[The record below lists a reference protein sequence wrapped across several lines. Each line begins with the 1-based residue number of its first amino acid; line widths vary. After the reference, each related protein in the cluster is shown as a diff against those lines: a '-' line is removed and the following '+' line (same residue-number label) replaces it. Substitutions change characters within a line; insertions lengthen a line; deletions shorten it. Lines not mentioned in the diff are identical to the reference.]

1 MPSNLSICQIPTKFS
16 RQNKH
21 VFYALSASIL
31 TPNAV
36 KQRLNGSL
44 WTMGRYLIMTW
55 KQFLTVCAVCGV
67 LSACG
72 ANESEIAEYIERPVE
87 QIYNEAFDE
96 LERGNFINAALQFDE
111 VERQHPYSIWARRA
125 MVMAAYTYYL
135 QNKYDEA
142 ILTARRFITLYPGNK
157 RAPYAFYL
165 IAMCQ
170 YERISDVKRD
180 QLITELAQQ
189 ALVDVIR
196 RYPESDYARD
206 AILKL
211 DLTSDHLAGKEMDVG
226 RYYLKRGHYVA
237 ASVRFSNVIKNYTRT
252 SHVPEALHRLTEVY
266 LSLGVTNEAQN
277 AAAVLGYNFP
287 NSGWYRDSYRYLV
300 DRELTPKEDPSS
312 WISRA
317 LDKVF

>member
-1 MPSNLSICQIPTKFS
+1 MPSNWSICQIPTKFL
-16 RQNKH
+16 RQNKS
-21 VFYALSASIL
+21 VFFVLSAGIL
-31 TPNAV
+31 IPNAV
-36 KQRLNGSL
+36 EEFINSSFCVVGRLL
-44 WTMGRYLIMTW
+44 TMMW
-55 KQFLTVCAVCGV
+55 KQILTLCAVCGV
-67 LSACG
+67 LSACI
-72 ANESEIAEYIERPVE
+72 ESDPEIAEYIERPVE

-96 LERGNFINAALQFDE
+96 LERRNFIAAALQFDE

-142 ILTARRFITLYPGNK
+142 ILTARRFLALYPGNK
-157 RAPYAFYL
+157 RAPYAYYL
-165 IAMCQ
+165 IAICQ
-170 YERISDVKRD
+170 YERISDIKRD

-196 RYPESDYARD
+196 RYPETDYARD
-206 AILKL
+206 AVLKL

-226 RYYLKRGHYVA
+226 RYYLKRGHYIG
-237 ASVRFSNVIKNYTRT
+237 ASVRFSNVIKNYPRT

-266 LSLGVTNEAQN
+266 LSLGVTSEAQN

-287 NSGWYRDSYRYLV
+287 NSGWYRDSYRYLN
-300 DRELTPKEDPSS
+300 DRKLTPKEDPSS

>member
-1 MPSNLSICQIPTKFS
+1 MPLNWSICQIPKRFL
-16 RQNKH
+16 RQNEL
-21 VFYALSASIL
+21 VFYALSAGIL

-36 KQRLNGSL
+36 EQRLNGSF
-44 WTMGRYLIMTW
+44 WTVGRYLIMTW

-72 ANESEIAEYIERPVE
+72 ANEPEIAEYIERPVE

-142 ILTARRFITLYPGNK
+142 ILTARRFIALYPGNK

-165 IAMCQ
+165 IAICQ

-196 RYPESDYARD
+196 RYPGSDYARD

-266 LSLGVTNEAQN
+266 LSLGVTSEAQN

-287 NSGWYRDSYRYLV
+287 NSGWYRDSYRFLV
-300 DRELTPKEDPSS
+300 DRELIPKEDPSS

>member
-1 MPSNLSICQIPTKFS
+1 
-16 RQNKH
+16 
-21 VFYALSASIL
+21 
-31 TPNAV
+31 
-36 KQRLNGSL
+36 
-44 WTMGRYLIMTW
+44 MTW

-72 ANESEIAEYIERPVE
+72 ANDPEIAEYIERPVE

-142 ILTARRFITLYPGNK
+142 ILTARRFIALYPGNK

-196 RYPESDYARD
+196 RYPGSDYARD

>member
-1 MPSNLSICQIPTKFS
+1 
-16 RQNKH
+16 
-21 VFYALSASIL
+21 
-31 TPNAV
+31 
-36 KQRLNGSL
+36 
-44 WTMGRYLIMTW
+44 MGRYLIMTW
-55 KQFLTVCAVCGV
+55 KQLLTVCAVCGV

-72 ANESEIAEYIERPVE
+72 ANEPEIAEYIERPVE

-96 LERGNFINAALQFDE
+96 LECRNFISAAQQFDE

-142 ILTARRFITLYPGNK
+142 ILTARRFISLYPGNK
-157 RAPYAFYL
+157 RAAYAYYL

-196 RYPESDYARD
+196 RFPESDYARD

-226 RYYLKRGHYVA
+226 RYYLKRRHYVA
-237 ASVRFSNVIKNYTRT
+237 ASVRFSNVIKNFPRT

-266 LSLGVTNEAQN
+266 LSLGVNNEAQN

-287 NSGWYRDSYRYLV
+287 DSRWYRDSYRMLV
-300 DRELTPKEDPSS
+300 DRELTPEEDPSS
-312 WISRA
+312 WIGRA

>member
-1 MPSNLSICQIPTKFS
+1 MLSNWSLCQTQTKFS
-16 RQNKH
+16 RRNKH
-21 VFYALSASIL
+21 VFFSLSAGIL
-31 TPNAV
+31 TSNAV
-36 KQRLNGSL
+36 KCRFNSSF
-44 WTMGRYLIMTW
+44 WTVGRYLIMTW
-55 KQFLTVCAVCGV
+55 KQFLSVWAVCGV

-72 ANESEIAEYIERPVE
+72 ANEPEIAEYIERPVE

-142 ILTARRFITLYPGNK
+142 ILTARRFIALYPGNK

-196 RYPESDYARD
+196 RYPGSDYARD
-206 AILKL
+206 ATLKL
-211 DLTSDHLAGKEMDVG
+211 DLTRDHLAGKEMDVG
-226 RYYLKRGHYVA
+226 RYYLKRGHFVA

-287 NSGWYRDSYRYLV
+287 NSEWYRDSYRYLV
-300 DRELTPKEDPSS
+300 DRELTPNKDPSS
-312 WISRA
+312 WIGRA

>member
-1 MPSNLSICQIPTKFS
+1 MPSNWSICQIRTKFS
-16 RQNKH
+16 RQNKQ
-21 VFYALSASIL
+21 VFFALSAGIL

-36 KQRLNGSL
+36 KRINGSFC
-44 WTMGRYLIMTW
+44 TVGRYLIMKW
-55 KQFLTVCAVCGV
+55 KQFLTVCALCGV
-67 LSACG
+67 LSACS
-72 ANESEIAEYIERPVE
+72 ANEVEIAEYIERPVE

-142 ILTARRFITLYPGNK
+142 ILTARRFIALYPGNK

-180 QLITELAQQ
+180 QLTTELAQQ

-211 DLTSDHLAGKEMDVG
+211 DLTRDHLAGKEMHVG

-237 ASVRFSNVIKNYTRT
+237 AAVRFSNVIKNYTRT

-266 LSLGVTNEAQN
+266 LSLGVANEAQN
-277 AAAVLGYNFP
+277 AAAVLGHNFP

-300 DRELTPKEDPSS
+300 DRELTPKKDPSS

>member
-1 MPSNLSICQIPTKFS
+1 M
-16 RQNKH
+16 
-21 VFYALSASIL
+21 
-31 TPNAV
+31 
-36 KQRLNGSL
+36 
-44 WTMGRYLIMTW
+44 MW
-55 KQFLTVCAVCGV
+55 KQFITVCAVCGV
-67 LSACG
+67 LAACG
-72 ANESEIAEYIERPVE
+72 ASDPDVAEYIERPVE
-87 QIYNEAFDE
+87 QIYNEAFEE
-96 LERGNFINAALQFDE
+96 LERGNYINASLQFDE

-142 ILTARRFITLYPGNK
+142 ILTGRRFLSLYPGNK
-157 RAPYAFYL
+157 RAPYIYYL

-180 QLITELAQQ
+180 QLITELAQA

-196 RYPESDYARD
+196 RFPDSDYARD
-206 AILKL
+206 AVLKL

-226 RYYLKRGHYVA
+226 RYYLKRGHFVA
-237 ASVRFSNVIKNYTRT
+237 ASVRFSNVIRNYPRT

-266 LSLGVTNEAQN
+266 VSLGVDAEAQN
-277 AAAVLGYNFP
+277 AAAVLGYNYP
-287 NSGWYRDSYRYLV
+287 DSSWYRDSYRFLV
-300 DRELTPKEDPSS
+300 KNELTPKENPSS

>member
-1 MPSNLSICQIPTKFS
+1 
-16 RQNKH
+16 
-21 VFYALSASIL
+21 
-31 TPNAV
+31 
-36 KQRLNGSL
+36 
-44 WTMGRYLIMTW
+44 MTW
-55 KQFLTVCAVCGV
+55 KHLLTVCAVCGV

-72 ANESEIAEYIERPVE
+72 ASDPEIAEYVERPVE

-96 LERGNFINAALQFDE
+96 LERGNFISATQQFDE

-142 ILTARRFITLYPGNK
+142 ILTARRFIALYPGNK
-157 RAPYAFYL
+157 RTGYAYYL

-180 QLITELAQQ
+180 QMITELAQQ
-189 ALVDVIR
+189 ALLDVIR
-196 RYPESDYARD
+196 RFPESDYARD
-206 AILKL
+206 AVLKL

-226 RYYLKRGHYVA
+226 RYYLKRGYYVA
-237 ASVRFSNVIKNYTRT
+237 ASGRFSNVIKNFPRT

-266 LSLGVTNEAQN
+266 LSLGVNNVAQN

-287 NSGWYRDSYRYLV
+287 DSRWYHDSYRMLV
-300 DRELTPKEDPSS
+300 ARELTPEEDHSS
-312 WISRA
+312 WIGRA